1 MLTKIKI
8 KNFKSIM
15 NETTIDLNAT
25 GYEILADTN
34 TYNKTLKGALIVGGN
49 ASGKSTIIESLRFL
63 LQLLVWQM
71 NVKPTQYICLLPK
84 RKGRMELG
92 YEFAVNNSNII
103 YNIECEVTG
112 ISVEKLEVD
121 GKQVLYRTKTS
132 AEYTNS
138 KEEKISIEKLENN
151 QSALRKIYFDTKFS
165 DNETLK
171 DWFEFLENS
180 VYVNQAHK
188 RAATSKNFSVNYKAY
203 FDESGTK
210 EFNEFLED
218 SNYGQT
224 VEYTN
229 SYESK
234 NKRVSFSVANN
245 EKDIIFKRTG
255 VDVAIPMEMESE
267 GNQTLVHLLPNI
279 IRVTKEKGMVI
290 IDEFSSAFHNMLEE
304 KILKMFMQNSK
315 NSQMFIVSHSSNLL
329 TNSLMRPDQIYTVDF
344 IGDEGTRVTRVSDAQ
359 PREAQNLEKMY
370 LSGVFDGL
378 PNYNK

>member
-1 MLTKIKI
+1 
-8 KNFKSIM
+8 M